1 MHDSEKE
8 RGETERIRWTQA
20 YGKMIETHAE
30 DQLRR
35 MAPPLLG
42 GGSTFFTEENLLAAF
57 PGMKNCDAGI
67 DFGGEIVLAGVKII

>member
-1 MHDSEKE
+1 M
-8 RGETERIRWTQA
+8 
-20 YGKMIETHAE
+20 
-30 DQLRR
+30 
-35 MAPPLLG
+35 PPPILG